1 MTPMINREELEA
13 QLIDQVRKVLSTP
26 GLHPSVYDM
35 YSEYLSTGD
44 LLDRDILPYPIL
56 LPLYQVRL
64 QADLRYAL
72 LALDSSRN
80 DVFFANLAEME
91 YDLARAKEQQKH
103 IANNE

>member
-1 MTPMINREELEA
+1 MNREELESYLLA
-13 QLIDQVRKVLSTP
+13 LVREVLTTP
-26 GLHPSVYDM
+26 GLHPSVYE
-35 YSEYLSTGD
+35 YFSEYLSTGD

-80 DVFFANLAEME
+80 DVFFANLAEMK
-91 YDLARAKEQQKH
+91 YNLARAKEQQKH